1 MNTLQKGFTLIEL
14 MIVIAIVGI
23 LAAVALP
30 AYQDYTAR
38 AQVSEAILLAEG
50 QKSAVTEYYLN
61 HGKWPGDNSS
71 AGVASASDIKGKYV
85 EKVEVAK
92 GVITATMLSTGV
104 NKEIKGRKLS
114 LWAKR
119 QNGSVKWF
127 CGQPV
132 TRNDTNATNDD
143 VTANGKTDDKINTK
157 HLPSTCRDDS
167 TAS

>member
-61 HGKWPGDNSS
+61 HGEWPENNTS

-85 EKVEVAK
+85 ESVTVTN
-92 GVITATMLSTGV
+92 GVV
-104 NKEIKGRKLS
+104 
-114 LWAKR
+114 
-119 QNGSVKWF
+119 
-127 CGQPV
+127 
-132 TRNDTNATNDD
+132 
-143 VTANGKTDDKINTK
+143 
-157 HLPSTCRDDS
+157 
-167 TAS
+167 